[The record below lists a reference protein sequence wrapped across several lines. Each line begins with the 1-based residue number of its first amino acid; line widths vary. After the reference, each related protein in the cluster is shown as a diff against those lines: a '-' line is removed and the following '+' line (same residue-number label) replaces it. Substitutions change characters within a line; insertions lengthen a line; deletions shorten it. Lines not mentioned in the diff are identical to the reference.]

1 MERRPRR
8 PPVRQRRLHH
18 GSYGQLLDDEDLL
31 QQCLATL
38 VMDAA
43 ILRQQQQLQQ
53 EQLKLQQEQIQ
64 QQQNVINNQVGVQ
77 PLVNPNITTTHRGQK
92 EQQQFMK
99 EKVNVKLVPQSED
112 PSPVVEVPQSTAD
125 QSVIESIAG
134 DNTTNGM
141 AATVLTVD
149 HFEVAVETEET
160 AVQVETI
167 RTVNGGHHHPD
178 VDHGAGAVLHHLD
191 GNHPPPPPRQQ
202 QQQRLHRSATP
213 RLPLPA
219 SPNDLQA
226 DPSPTSG
233 PSPTS
238 PPC

>member
-92 EQQQFMK
+92 EQKQFMK
-99 EKVNVKLVPQSED
+99 EKGNVK
-112 PSPVVEVPQSTAD
+112 
-125 QSVIESIAG
+125 
-134 DNTTNGM
+134 
-141 AATVLTVD
+141 
-149 HFEVAVETEET
+149 
-160 AVQVETI
+160 
-167 RTVNGGHHHPD
+167 
-178 VDHGAGAVLHHLD
+178 
-191 GNHPPPPPRQQ
+191 
-202 QQQRLHRSATP
+202 
-213 RLPLPA
+213 
-219 SPNDLQA
+219 
-226 DPSPTSG
+226 
-233 PSPTS
+233 
-238 PPC
+238 